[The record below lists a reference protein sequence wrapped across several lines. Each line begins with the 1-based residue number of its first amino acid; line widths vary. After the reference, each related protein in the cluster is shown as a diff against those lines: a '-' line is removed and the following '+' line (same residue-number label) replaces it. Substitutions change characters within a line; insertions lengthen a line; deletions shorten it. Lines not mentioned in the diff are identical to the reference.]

1 MARKAEHTAAFADRV
16 IVVVRGGVAEVVACP
31 EDAVV
36 GIRDYDTDGC
46 DPDQLAED
54 GSIVDLVTGPVPD
67 WIDEFAAGAAEELAD
82 DGLTEAEA
90 LAVAAGAAAII
101 REHETRDQTRRS

>member
-1 MARKAEHTAAFADRV
+1 MPGRV
-16 IVVVRGGVAEVVACP
+16 IITVRGGVAEVLACP

-36 GIRDYDTDGC
+36 EVRDYDTEGC

-54 GSIVDLVTGPVPD
+54 GSIVNVVTGPIPD

-90 LAVAAGAAAII
+90 LAVAAEAAAII
-101 REHETRDQTRRS
+101 REHETQEQTRRS